1 MDIKFDEELFWE
13 AAEEAKNGNLNFLK
27 SKGGIYEH
35 VQITEYQPAPSSPK
49 NILIII
55 ENERY
60 ELYLFT
66 YDNHICNSGLI
77 DKNIENGEMVDCSP
91 EDTIELLKKFF
102 PMEDEMIKEPD
113 CY

>member
-27 SKGGIYEH
+27 SKGEIYEH
-35 VQITEYQPAPSSPK
+35 VQITEYQPAPSNPK
-49 NILIII
+49 NILII
-55 ENERY
+55 
-60 ELYLFT
+60 
-66 YDNHICNSGLI
+66 
-77 DKNIENGEMVDCSP
+77 IENGEMVDCSP
-91 EDTIELLKKFF
+91 EDTIELLKKFL